1 MTINVTETTV
11 TATINADVFAYNDA
25 TGILTKNGK
34 KLALNCSERLEFSL
48 TTNGMRRVYAAAFV
62 AAIFANAQ

>member
-1 MTINVTETTV
+1 MTINATESTV
-11 TATINADVFAYNDA
+11 TATIGNDVFSYSDD

-62 AAIFANAQ
+62 AAIYANAQ

>member
-1 MTINVTETTV
+1 MTINATENTV

-48 TTNGMRRVYAAAFV
+48 TANGMQRIYAAAFV
-62 AAIFANAQ
+62 AAIYANAQ